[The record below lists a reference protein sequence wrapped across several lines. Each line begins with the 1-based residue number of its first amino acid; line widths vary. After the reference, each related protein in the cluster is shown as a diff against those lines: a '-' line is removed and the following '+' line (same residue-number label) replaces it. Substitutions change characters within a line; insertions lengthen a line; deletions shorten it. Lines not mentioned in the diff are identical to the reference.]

1 MINHKQIKGLA
12 ACAMTSL
19 VLSAEVAAAPISG
32 SIDFQGMAIELDLGS
47 GVFGL
52 DLNMDSQIT
61 ATSGNAFAFV
71 LNSGDFSSMAGP
83 AQLNEFQTDFGGN
96 GSHSLASVGGFE
108 IELTSAQVNDGS
120 SGTSFADF
128 SGEGIVRYIGGDVN
142 IDLDETYIQWQYA
155 SASNALSYT
164 LHISTLPAS
173 PVPLPASAWLFLT
186 SVSGLLI
193 ARKRS

>member
-61 ATSGNAFAFV
+61 AASGNAFAFV
-71 LNSGDFSSMAGP
+71 LNSGDFSSLSGP
-83 AQLNEFQTDFGGN
+83 AQLNDFQTDFGGN
-96 GSHSLASVGGFE
+96 V
-108 IELTSAQVNDGS
+108 
-120 SGTSFADF
+120 FA
-128 SGEGIVRYIGGDVN
+128 Y
-142 IDLDETYIQWQYA
+142 
-155 SASNALSYT
+155 LS
-164 LHISTLPAS
+164 
-173 PVPLPASAWLFLT
+173 
-186 SVSGLLI
+186 
-193 ARKRS
+193 